1 MKTHSILTLAI
12 AATLSTP
19 IAFAQSDSG
28 TSDTLGSQQG
38 TTAQQ
43 QGQST
48 EQQDSSMRNDR
59 AQTQGAAQAATHSM
73 EASRA
78 VWATLDTDGDG
89 RISRTEGEVDASFK
103 SNFVM
108 MDADKDGYVSDAEY
122 RAHAKDDMQH
132 GKEKRDDKS
141 ARRDK

>member
-1 MKTHSILTLAI
+1 MKTRSILTLAI
-12 AATLSTP
+12 AATLATP
-19 IAFAQSDSG
+19 IAFAQSGSTG

-59 AQTQGAAQAATHSM
+59 ARTQGASQAATHSM
-73 EASRA
+73 AASRA

-89 RISRTEGEVDASFK
+89 RISRTEGEVDAGFK
-103 SNFVM
+103 SNFDM
-108 MDADKDGYVSDAEY
+108 MDADKDGFVSDTEY
-122 RAHAKDDMQH
+122 RTHAKP
-132 GKEKRDDKS
+132 DKS
-141 ARRDK
+141 RHDK